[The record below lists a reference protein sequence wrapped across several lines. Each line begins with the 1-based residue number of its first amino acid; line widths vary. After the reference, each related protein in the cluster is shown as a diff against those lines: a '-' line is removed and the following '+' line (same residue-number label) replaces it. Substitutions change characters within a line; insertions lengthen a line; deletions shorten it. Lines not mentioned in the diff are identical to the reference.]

1 MIVLGLDLCVMGIH
15 EDGKMVGHW
24 VREKSGKYPDGKDR
38 LAARGLVARRQR
50 NGREAAGG
58 SVVR

>member
-24 VREKSGKYPDGKDR
+24 VLEKSGKYPDGKHR
-38 LAARGLVARRQR
+38 LAARGLATRRQR
-50 NGREAAGG
+50 SGKEAAG
-58 SVVR
+58 

>member
-24 VREKSGKYPDGKDR
+24 VREKSGNYLDGKHR
-38 LAARGLVARRQR
+38 LAAQGLVARRQCT
-50 NGREAAGG
+50 GSAAAG
-58 SVVR
+58 